1 MPLFRSST
9 ELVPSAGVASAS
21 FTRHSSGLAE
31 VSRFCAAHPALS
43 VLDLGPTSSL
53 NIHYFAERGHRIY
66 SEDLLRAASDPT
78 LRPPTE
84 DGPPVVD
91 GKRFLAENLAY
102 SGVTFDLVVCWNIA
116 DYMEESLVKPAVTRL
131 WSLMKPGGMLLAFFH
146 TKEAGPN
153 MPCPRYH
160 IVSDDSLQ
168 VQTQHAGSASL
179 PLQRV
184 FQNRHIE
191 NLFRDFASIR
201 FFIARDHIREVLAI
215 R

>member
-1 MPLFRSST
+1 MALFRSST
-9 ELVPSAGVASAS
+9 DPVPAPGVASAS
-21 FTRHSSGLAE
+21 LTRHSSGLAE
-31 VSRFCAAHPALS
+31 VSRYCAANPALS
-43 VLDLGPTSSL
+43 ILDLGPTSSL

-66 SEDLLRAASDPT
+66 SEDLLRAAADPA
-78 LRPPTE
+78 LRLPSQPA
-84 DGPPVVD
+84 VD
-91 GKRFLAENLAY
+91 GKHFLAENLAY
-102 SGVTFDLVVCWNIA
+102 SGVTFNLVLCWNLA
-116 DYMEESLVKPAVTRL
+116 DYMEECLVKPAVARL

-146 TKEAGPN
+146 TQEAGPN
-153 MPCPRYH
+153 MPCPRFH
-160 IVSDDSLQ
+160 IASDDTLQ
-168 VQTQHAGSASL
+168 VQALHAGSASL

>member
-1 MPLFRSST
+1 MALFRSST
-9 ELVPSAGVASAS
+9 DPVPAPGVASAPL
-21 FTRHSSGLAE
+21 TRHSSGLAE
-31 VSRFCAAHPALS
+31 VSRYCAANPALS
-43 VLDLGPTSSL
+43 ILDLGPTSTL
-53 NIHYFAERGHRIY
+53 NLHYFAERGHRIY
-66 SEDLLRAASDPT
+66 SEDLLRASADPA
-78 LRPPTE
+78 LLLPAE

-102 SGVTFDLVVCWNIA
+102 SGVTFDLVVCWNLA
-116 DYMEESLVKPAVTRL
+116 DYMEESLVKPAVARL
-131 WSLMKPGGMLLAFFH
+131 WSLMSPGGMLLAFFH
-146 TKEAGPN
+146 TQEAGPN